1 VTKDTAVGTTAAL
14 QSIIDTAVPTPGQT
28 FTLTTGLD
36 TGEKFTGGSGNDTF
50 IAVDTNSATTA
61 TFTNGD
67 SLVGGTG
74 TDVLQLGVSGY
85 TAASTLPVISTSGI
99 ENLSLTNNSV
109 AAGAATINA
118 GLMSGLSKVVVTS
131 GTASTTISGATS
143 LLNADLIGSNVD
155 LTLGSVSSAT
165 VGTADAVTITTNGSA
180 SSADITVTYPGIE
193 TINLVATGSATGSS
207 SSSVGST
214 GATGAELNVVSTSL
228 KTLNLSGS
236 AALRVR
242 ANIDGADATT
252 DVSTV
257 DASTATGAMTI
268 YFTKGNSDLVKIT
281 GGSGNDAVWL
291 GDTTSAVVTKDMTLV
306 GGDGTDTLAA
316 SSGAYSSTATTQ
328 PGVNVSGFETIVA
341 GDGNTV
347 DQRAFP
353 NNTFTASTNGGTY
366 SKMAATYATANV
378 STTGQTITTTRG
390 TDTTADSLTVKL
402 TSSSSGTTTITAVDE
417 ETITFDAG
425 GTGSSVTHTLSIAPT
440 ATDVSDLKSIVV
452 TGAKAIDLGTLPTTA
467 TAVSSIDASAHTG
480 TSFAVNAG
488 FSTIA
493 MTVKGGAGVGATSS
507 ATVNTITTGSGADN
521 VTGGDYAD
529 SITVGIGADTVSGGA
544 GNDTILGEAG
554 NDVLSGGDGNDSI
567 VGDIGSD
574 NISGGNGNDTLSGG
588 VGSDTIDGGDGN
600 DSIFISTLNDDDSIV
615 GAGGIDLLAASTPTT
630 TGAGPTAA
638 QYVDITDNVVAKIAT
653 VETGYLQI
661 NTTGSNTSDALAL
674 TADLTAV
681 TGMSTLWLDLYDGT
695 GNGDEYI
702 VVKNF
707 SGSTVNLTGLT
718 SATDSNPE
726 SLTLDGISQA
736 SLTVNVR
743 SYATASTEKTIFTG
757 VEAVT
762 VSGTSVI
769 NSAAITN
776 TLGAVTAASASS
788 ATLRTSGTTIALPN
802 ANALTVDV
810 LTATNASTVALN
822 AGAYDT
828 LTVTTDVVASGGS
841 GSVLDIDAAAGA
853 TINID
858 GGDITLTN
866 SSLASVTVDMLAD
879 SKLHDNASG
888 ATVDLD
894 ATSIASLVANLAS
907 GSRTGLDLNANV
919 ISGTV
924 TMSSGSMW
932 DVNTIGGSGVTSLTV
947 SGTGDVDSGTTEGT
961 TDIAPGIRMSGTV
974 VKFDASGLS
983 DTDSLS
989 ISSTAT
995 TSSTIALPLTAT
1007 GAGEVS
1013 TGAGAD
1019 TVTGGNGADRFG
1031 MTGRQET
1038 LTVTASGA
1046 ADTYAI
1052 TVNGVATATQTVG
1065 SGADSSTTQAALA
1078 TQAAAAIN
1086 ATSATS
1092 FATAT
1097 SSGAVVTITYAQY
1110 FGTMASISVT
1120 DVAGGTLSAASI
1132 AAVSGA
1138 AGDNAGNDSISGG
1151 AGADTIFGGSG
1162 NDTISGGDGVDSIIG
1177 GTGADSLSGGG
1188 SLDVYNFT
1196 AGDSALTIA
1205 GTGDAGTI
1213 SGFDIISG
1221 FSLGTASANAETLDL
1236 LGVTDAVVG
1245 NSTGANGTDSTLTI
1259 AGVAVKSHAIASGI
1273 VTFDD
1278 ADTFAAALTL
1288 TTDAHLAAVV
1298 QYLQANDIGNAGST
1312 VAFVVGSDTYVF
1324 QQGADDG
1331 VDNTLDIL
1339 VKLTGV
1345 TGTSVSATNATTAGL
1360 IDIGG

>member
-1 VTKDTAVGTTAAL
+1 M
-14 QSIIDTAVPTPGQT
+14 
-28 FTLTTGLD
+28 D
-36 TGEKFTGGSGNDTF
+36 TGSKFTGDSGNDTF

-67 SLVGGTG
+67 SLVGGAG
-74 TDVLQLGVSGY
+74 TDMLQLGVSGY

-118 GLMSGLSKVVVTS
+118 GLMSGLTKVTVTS
-131 GTASTTISGATS
+131 GTASTTISGATG
-143 LLNADLIGSNVD
+143 LVNAELIGSNVD

-180 SSADITVTYPGIE
+180 TSADITVSYPGIE
-193 TINLVATGSATGSS
+193 TINVVSTGSATGSS

-214 GATGAELNVVSTSL
+214 GATGAELNVASANSL

-242 ANIDGADATT
+242 ADISGADATT

-268 YFTKGNSDLVKIT
+268 YFTKGDSNLVKIT

-291 GDTTSAVVTKDMTLV
+291 GDTTSAAVTKDMTLV
-306 GGDGTDTLAA
+306 GGEGTDTLAA
-316 SSGAYSSTATTQ
+316 SGSYSSTATTQ
-328 PGVNVSGFETIVA
+328 PGANVSGFETVVA
-341 GDGNTV
+341 GNGNTV

-378 STTGQTITTTRG
+378 SSTGQTLTITRG
-390 TDTTADSLTVKL
+390 TDTAADALTVKL
-402 TSSSSGTTTITAVDE
+402 SATSSGTTTLTAVDE

-425 GTGSSVTHTLSIAPT
+425 GTTSGVTHTLSIAPDSTT
-440 ATDVSDLKSIVV
+440 ASDLTTIVV

-467 TAVSSIDASAHTG
+467 TAVASIDASAHTG

-493 MTVKGGAGVGATSS
+493 MTVKGGTGVGSSVS

-521 VTGGDYAD
+521 VTGGEYID
-529 SITVGIGADTVSGGA
+529 SITLGIGADTASGGG

-554 NDVLSGGDGNDSI
+554 NDVLTGGAGNDSV
-567 VGDIGSD
+567 VGDIGND
-574 NISGGNGNDTLSGG
+574 NISGGDGLDTLSGG
-588 VGSDTIDGGDGN
+588 AGSDTIDGGAGN
-600 DSIFISTLNDDDSIV
+600 DSIFLSSLTDDDSIIG
-615 GAGGIDLLAASTPTT
+615 GADTDLLAASAPTT
-630 TGAGPTAA
+630 TGAGPTAG
-638 QYVDITDNVVAKIAT
+638 QYVDITDSVTAKIAT

-661 NTTGSNTSDALAL
+661 NTTGNNTSDALAL

-681 TGMSTLWLDLYDGT
+681 TGMSTLWLDMVDGNVAST
-695 GNGDEYI
+695 AGDEYV

-707 SGSTVNLTGLT
+707 GGATINLTELT
-718 SATDSNPE
+718 AATHNPE

-736 SLTVNVR
+736 ALTVNLR
-743 SYATASTEKTIFTG
+743 SYAVAASTEKTVFTG

-788 ATLRTSGTTIALPN
+788 VTLKTSGTTIALPN
-802 ANALTVDV
+802 TGALTVDT
-810 LTATNASTVALN
+810 LTATNASTIGIN

-828 LTVTTDVVASGGS
+828 LTHTTDVSATGGS
-841 GSVLDIDAAAGA
+841 VSVLDIDAAAGA

-858 GGDITLTN
+858 GGDFTLTN
-866 SSLASVTVDMLAD
+866 SALSSVTVDMVAD
-879 SKLHDNASG
+879 SDIFDGSAN
-888 ATVDLD
+888 ATVDID
-894 ATSIASLVANLAS
+894 ATSIASFVANLAS
-907 GSRTGLDLNANV
+907 GSTTSLDLNANV
-919 ISGTV
+919 IAGTV
-924 TMSSGSMW
+924 TMSSGSSW
-932 DVNTIGGSGVTSLTV
+932 TVNTIGGSGVTSLTIT
-947 SGTGDVDSGTTEGT
+947 GTGDVDSGTTGSVIE
-961 TDIAPGIRMSGTV
+961 PGIQMTGTV

-983 DTDSLS
+983 DNSDSLS

-995 TSSTIALPLTAT
+995 TSSTIALPITASA
-1007 GAGEVS
+1007 AGEVS

-1031 MTGRQET
+1031 LTGRVET
-1038 LTVTASGA
+1038 ITFGGTVETTDVFTATINGVTTGNSVTAA
-1046 ADTYAI
+1046 
-1052 TVNGVATATQTVG
+1052 ATAA
-1065 SGADSSTTQAALA
+1065 SAAEGLRD
-1078 TQAAAAIN
+1078 AIN

-1097 SSGAVVTITYAQY
+1097 ASSGVVTVTYSQF
-1110 FGTMASISVT
+1110 FGTLLSVT
-1120 DVAGGTLSAASI
+1120 EVTDTNSNTTETVAIATGGS
-1132 AAVSGA
+1132 
-1138 AGDNAGNDSISGG
+1138 GDNAGNDSISGG
-1151 AGADTIFGGSG
+1151 AGADTVFGGSG
-1162 NDTISGGDGVDSIIG
+1162 SDTISGGDGVDSIIG
-1177 GTGADSLSGGG
+1177 GTGADSIAGGG
-1188 SLDVYNFT
+1188 SLDLYSFN
-1196 AGDSALTIA
+1196 AGDSALTIG

-1221 FSLGTASANAETLDL
+1221 FSLGTASANSETLDL
-1236 LGVTDAVVG
+1236 LGVTDAVLG
-1245 NSTGANGTDSTLTI
+1245 DGATNGTDSTLTI
-1259 AGVAVKSHAIASGI
+1259 SGVAVKSHSVTSGI
-1273 VTFDD
+1273 ATFDD
-1278 ADTFAAALTL
+1278 ADTFATALALTSE
-1288 TTDAHLAAVV
+1288 AHLAAVV
-1298 QYLQANDIGNAGST
+1298 QYLQANDLGNAGDSL
-1312 VAFVVGSDTYVF
+1312 AFVVGSDTYVF
-1324 QQGADDG
+1324 QQG
-1331 VDNTLDIL
+1331 DNGGTNALDMLI
-1339 VKLTGV
+1339 KLTGV
-1345 TGTSVSATNATTAGL
+1345 TGTSMSATNATTAGL